1 MTPQG
6 PQPPNA
12 HLREEAEPE
21 SPQHR
26 HSATAVKPA
35 GPAEGPEE
43 APGRLPRGGD
53 IRAQSPTSR
62 QRGRPGTSK
71 EL

>member
-12 HLREEAEPE
+12 HLRQEAEPK

-26 HSATAVKPA
+26 HTATAVKPA

-53 IRAQSPTSR
+53 I
-62 QRGRPGTSK
+62 
-71 EL
+71 